1 MLRRSGIISQ
11 LRHQTFDLLVIGG
24 GIVGAGIARD
34 AAMRG
39 LRVALVEQGD
49 FAGGTS
55 SKTSKLIHGGLR
67 YLEHGRL
74 RLVMEGLQERR
85 TLLTI
90 APGLV
95 RPLSLLLPVYQ
106 RDARRP
112 GVIRAGLWLYDLLS
126 ASHAIRRHRW
136 HAARRSAQL
145 EPGLGRDGL
154 RAVGEYTDG
163 QMDDARLCLANILQ
177 AASFGAVCGNY
188 LRVLALEK
196 ALGRLYGAA
205 VEDRRTGEV
214 FDVRATV
221 VVNAGGP
228 WGDRVRQLS
237 DRRAG
242 SRLAPTKGIHLVVP
256 RLAGHGVCFQARADR
271 RVLFLLPWGDA
282 TILGTTESSDVPS
295 LDGLRPTREEAAY
308 LLAEAGR
315 LFPDAAL
322 RPQDVLGAYAGAR
335 PLLAFSGASTSASR
349 EHRIEIDRFGLVSV
363 LGGKYTTYRLMA
375 KQAVDAIMQ
384 RWRFRG
390 EGCLTDEVG
399 LLEPVHPV
407 VLDRWQRVTQRIHPE
422 LLGRLLTLYGTG
434 AFRVLELV
442 EFEPKLAEPVCPH
455 HDYLLAELVY
465 AVQQELACTV
475 SDVLVRRTR
484 IAYSACQGLDF
495 LSTFTEL
502 LGRYGHAARPELDE
516 QVAEYRRFLAD
527 SLAFRDAPEA
537 AHPAGVAAAF
547 HA

>member
-1 MLRRSGIISQ
+1 MARRNEILAQ
-11 LRHQTFDLLVIGG
+11 LRHQAFDLLVIGG

-74 RLVMEGLQERR
+74 RLVGEGLQERS

-95 RPLSLLLPVYQ
+95 RPLSLLLPVY
-106 RDARRP
+106 RGDARRP
-112 GVIRAGLWLYDLLS
+112 SVVRAGLTLYDLLS
-126 ASHAIRRHRW
+126 ASHAVRRHRW
-136 HAARRSAQL
+136 HAARHAARL
-145 EPGLGRDGL
+145 EPRLRQGGLQ
-154 RAVGEYTDG
+154 AMGEYTDG
-163 QMDDARLCLANILQ
+163 MMDDARLCLANILQ
-177 AASFGAVCGNY
+177 AVSFGAICGNY
-188 LRVLALEK
+188 LRVIALEK

-237 DRRAG
+237 DRQTG
-242 SRLAPTKGIHLVVP
+242 LRLAPTKGIHLVVP
-256 RLAGHGVCFQARADR
+256 RLATHGVCFQAHADR
-271 RVLFLLPWGDA
+271 RVIFLLPWGN
-282 TILGTTESSDVPS
+282 TSILGTTESPVPS
-295 LDGLRPTREEAAY
+295 LDGLRPTRDEAAY
-308 LLAEAGR
+308 LLDEANR
-315 LFPDAAL
+315 LFPDEAL
-322 RPQDVLGAYAGAR
+322 APQDVIGAYAGAR
-335 PLLAFSGASTSASR
+335 PLLAFSGSSTSASR
-349 EHRIEIDRFGLVSV
+349 EHRIEVDRFGLVSV
-363 LGGKYTTYRLMA
+363 LGGKYTTYRLIA
-375 KQAVDAIMQ
+375 QQTVDAIVR
-384 RWRFRG
+384 RWRFSVER
-390 EGCLTDEVG
+390 CLTDQVS

-422 LLGRLLTLYGTG
+422 LLGRLLSLYGTG

-442 EFEPKLAEPVCPH
+442 EFEPKLAEPACPH

-465 AVQQELACTV
+465 ALQQELACTV

-484 IAYSACQGLDF
+484 VAYSACQGLDF
-495 LSTFTEL
+495 LSTLTEL
-502 LGRYGHAARPELDE
+502 MGRYGHASREELDA
-516 QVAEYRRFLAD
+516 QVAEYRTLLAE
-527 SLAFRDAPEA
+527 SLAFRDASAEPAEA
-537 AHPAGVAAAF
+537 FSSEAND
-547 HA
+547 